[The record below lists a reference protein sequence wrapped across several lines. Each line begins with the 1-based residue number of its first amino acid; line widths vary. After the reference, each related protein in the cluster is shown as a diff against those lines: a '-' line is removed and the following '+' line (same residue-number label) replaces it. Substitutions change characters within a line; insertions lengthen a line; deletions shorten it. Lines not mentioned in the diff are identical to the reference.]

1 MLGSRFQIKLSGFS
15 LSLTNSPVGWNVLP
29 GHAWV
34 MWLLYFY
41 GTYIQGKLGA
51 VTEGERDNKEANAIG
66 IHMQVTF

>member
-1 MLGSRFQIKLSGFS
+1 
-15 LSLTNSPVGWNVLP
+15 
-29 GHAWV
+29 

-66 IHMQVTF
+66 IYASNILKYNAYTFIF